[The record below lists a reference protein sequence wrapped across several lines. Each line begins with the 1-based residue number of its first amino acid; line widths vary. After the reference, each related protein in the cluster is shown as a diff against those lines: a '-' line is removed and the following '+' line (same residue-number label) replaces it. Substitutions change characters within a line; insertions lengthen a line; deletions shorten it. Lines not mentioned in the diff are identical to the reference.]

1 MKDLMYFSQEHPE
14 FSVSKAIHVLVDTYK
29 QSQSQVMQHPI
40 NSQQMAAQ
48 QQFLQQN
55 PQINMTSNSSG
66 QPPGSRTPNASVHN
80 RPPGVANENFVNMSP
95 AMQNNLL
102 PVAANGSPHISGPG
116 GLNPGTN
123 LSQTHTPSPA
133 QAHMPPP
140 MAPQASQ
147 AGSAASG
154 SGMPQNTSPNQSTK
168 RRRSTVAGMK
178 SEDDGGGGDVNGT
191 PTGGQVKKATPR
203 IQNKRVKGN

>member
-1 MKDLMYFSQEHPE
+1 MHFSQEHPE

-29 QSQSQVMQHPI
+29 QSPSQVMQHPI

-48 QQFLQQN
+48 QQFLSQN
-55 PQINMTSNSSG
+55 PQINMASNSAG
-66 QPPGSRTPNASVHN
+66 QPPGSRTPNASMHN
-80 RPPGVANENFVNMSP
+80 RPPENFVNMSP

-116 GLNPGTN
+116 GLNPGAN
-123 LSQTHTPSPA
+123 LGQTHTPSPA

-154 SGMPQNTSPNQSTK
+154 SGMSQNTSPNQSAK
-168 RRRSTVAGMK
+168 RRRSAAAGMK

-191 PTGGQVKKATPR
+191 PSGGQGRKPNPR
-203 IQNKRVKGN
+203 VTNKRVKAN

>member
-14 FSVSKAIHVLVDTYK
+14 FSVPNAIHVLVDNYK
-29 QSQSQVMQHPI
+29 NQSQVMQH
-40 NSQQMAAQ
+40 QQMAAQ

-55 PQINMTSNSSG
+55 PQINMVPNSGG
-66 QPPGSRTPNASVHN
+66 QPPGSRTPNAPMHN

-102 PVAANGSPHISGPG
+102 PVANGSPHISGPG
-116 GLNPGTN
+116 GLNPGAN
-123 LSQTHTPSPA
+123 LGQTHTPSPA

-154 SGMPQNTSPNQSTK
+154 SGMSQNTSPNQSTK

-191 PTGGQVKKATPR
+191 PSGGQGKKATPR
-203 IQNKRVKGN
+203 LTNKRVKGN

>member
-1 MKDLMYFSQEHPE
+1 MKDLMHFSQEHPE
-14 FSVSKAIHVLVDTYK
+14 LSVSRAIHVLVESYK
-29 QSQSQVMQHPI
+29 NPPQVMQHPL
-40 NSQQMAAQ
+40 NSQMVAQ

-55 PQINMTSNSSG
+55 PQINMASNIGG
-66 QPPGSRTPNASVHN
+66 QPPGSRTPNPPIHN
-80 RPPGVANENFVNMSP
+80 RPPGVATENFVNMSP
-95 AMQNNLL
+95 AMQNTLL

-116 GLNPGTN
+116 GLNPAAN
-123 LSQTHTPSPA
+123 LGQAHTPSPA

-154 SGMPQNTSPNQSTK
+154 SGMSQNTSPNQSTK
-168 RRRSTVAGMK
+168 RRRSTVAQMK

-191 PTGGQVKKATPR
+191 PSGGQGKKATPR
-203 IQNKRVKGN
+203 ITNKRMKAN